1 MSLAY
6 LMQERMGDMAR
17 TILIADDLDA
27 NRQVLC
33 EAFARRGYRVDAVK
47 DGFEAVEYVRQSPV
61 TLGVF
66 DYWMPR
72 MGGVDAMLAIRKLQL
87 AMPIVITTS
96 ERNRELRERAL
107 SNGAQGFFL
116 KPVEM
121 SELLGLVGQLIGEET
136 ALTVRTTTTHIS
148 IRVTRGERN

>member
-1 MSLAY
+1 MP
-6 LMQERMGDMAR
+6 R
-17 TILIADDLDA
+17 TILIADDKDA

-107 SNGAQGFFL
+107 MSGAQGFFL